1 MSSTLRIRMMALS
14 GLMIGLM
21 TSVVGCEV
29 TIVNLPPDNGDDT
42 EVDGSDPT
50 DDGSGV
56 ADDGDSAT
64 GDDGGTTS
72 SEGNPDSPCAD
83 TTNIHVSYVNQ
94 SAARVVFVENFRDAS
109 NQVVSAKI
117 LALQAAGDPD
127 DTQDKCMTCPWQA
140 GIRNIRYVQDGVT
153 TSVPFPSD
161 LFQGDF
167 SCGDQIT
174 FVFEDNASVHVTAQS
189 P

>member
-1 MSSTLRIRMMALS
+1 MASTLRIRMMALS
-14 GLMIGLM
+14 VLMIGLM
-21 TSVVGCEV
+21 SLAVGCSV
-29 TIVNLPPDNGDDT
+29 TIVNEVPDNGDDT
-42 EVDGSDPT
+42 EVAGSDPT

-56 ADDGDSAT
+56 ADDG
-64 GDDGGTTS
+64 GTTS
-72 SEGNPDSPCAD
+72 DDGNPNSPCPD
-83 TTNIHVSYVNQ
+83 STNIYVSYVNQ

-127 DTQDKCMTCPWQA
+127 DTQDKCITCPWQA
-140 GIRNIRYVQDGVT
+140 GIRNIRYVQNGVT
-153 TSVPFPSD
+153 TSVEFPSD

-167 SCGDQIT
+167 SCGDLIT
-174 FVFEDNASVHVTAQS
+174 FVFQDDASVDVTAVS